1 MVTQV
6 SWIPASGGPTIFNK
20 WLLVSERRKNVE
32 HCSCGRL
39 LMAKA
44 CVLYPGATGQDSV
57 PWLLLTDNEAGK
69 CYLAVCAKVKEVL

>member
-1 MVTQV
+1 
-6 SWIPASGGPTIFNK
+6 
-20 WLLVSERRKNVE
+20 
-32 HCSCGRL
+32 
-39 LMAKA
+39 MAKA